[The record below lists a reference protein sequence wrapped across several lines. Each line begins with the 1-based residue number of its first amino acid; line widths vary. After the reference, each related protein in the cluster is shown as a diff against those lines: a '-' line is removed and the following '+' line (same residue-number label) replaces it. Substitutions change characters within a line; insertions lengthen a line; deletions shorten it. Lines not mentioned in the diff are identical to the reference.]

1 MESIGIYLLKI
12 RYHINSIL
20 VWNLSGNNNVNIASS
35 ASVLTDNPLL
45 QTWMIKEEEKGQ
57 TLPKDEELPYDQDS
71 CKGRRGGE
79 EEEEDVLFRLWDEE
93 KGRRSSPELRKGKK
107 DQKKGC
113 WGGGF
118 SLTWLHFS
126 DVT

>member
-45 QTWMIKEEEKGQ
+45 QTWMMKEEEKGQ

-79 EEEEDVLFRLWDEE
+79 KEEDVLFHLWDEE